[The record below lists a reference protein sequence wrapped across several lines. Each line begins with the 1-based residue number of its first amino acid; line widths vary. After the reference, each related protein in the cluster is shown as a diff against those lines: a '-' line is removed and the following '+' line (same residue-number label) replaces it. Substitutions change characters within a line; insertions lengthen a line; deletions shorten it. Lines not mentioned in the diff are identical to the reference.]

1 MMKHPL
7 LQKQHQN
14 ADTEAERRKAFIT
27 RMNIFF
33 FSSFL
38 LFTILIVRLAVLQF
52 VEGEELKEEETGTT
66 ARNVPLSPV
75 RGTIYDATGQN
86 RLAYSTPV
94 QSLYLTLQ
102 KDYSKTMEAKRAE
115 EDRILPELEALSQDL
130 EKVFADNGNKD
141 AEQLTAEEIMNRMDR
156 NYVTHRGFTPRRIKM
171 GLSSDEIAYFLQ
183 NKDRYPGI
191 DIVEEGVRHYDPD
204 TVAVQ
209 AVGYIRKYKNARTS
223 LEDKYGAIHE
233 KTDSQNNPGRVY
245 QEEETVGYDGLEL
258 QYQDEL
264 RGKNGYKTVTINPR
278 NLPDGVESV
287 TPPEKG
293 HNIYSTIHKE
303 IQLKTEQAILDQ
315 LKYLQTY
322 AVSGKVHREAVT
334 GYAVAM
340 EVESGNVVAMASM
353 PDYDTNVWQ
362 TGGVSP
368 SVFDEIG
375 PVYMNGTIW
384 PVKSDRPGSHPESVL
399 LLGSTIKPLSVLIGL
414 EEGLFTTGDTY
425 YDNGSAYYGR
435 NNSSRVGNS
444 GGHAYGPM
452 RPARAIEVSSN
463 TFMVDMVGKKLH
475 SKYGSEAITV
485 WDQYMKQFGL
495 GVSTGV
501 DLPGEY
507 LGRLEYTNEAE
518 SVLTRMVQGSFGQQG
533 KYTTLQLAQYAA
545 TVANKGKRMQPHLV
559 SEIKDANGNVV
570 RTIKPKVLNEVDFP
584 DAYWN
589 EVIRG
594 MNTRTAAFNGFPYDF
609 ARKTGTSEQWVPGK
623 GMVDNGVFI
632 AFAPRH
638 NPKLAVAVVIPEG
651 GFGATSAAPVARKIF
666 EVYDEVYGLD
676 GVPKKTDKGG
686 QNEQQQP

>member
-1 MMKHPL
+1 MMKHSFW
-7 LQKQHQN
+7 QKLREK
-14 ADTEAERRKAFIT
+14 AEAEAERRKGFIT
-27 RMNIFF
+27 RMNVFF
-33 FSSFL
+33 FCSFL
-38 LFTILIVRLAVLQF
+38 LFTVLIVRLAVLQF
-52 VEGEELKEEETGTT
+52 VEGEQLKEEETGTAT
-66 ARNVPLSPV
+66 RNVPLSPV
-75 RGTIYDATGQN
+75 RGTIYDATGKN

-102 KDYSKTMEAKRAE
+102 KDYSKTMEEKRDE
-115 EDRILPELEALSQDL
+115 EDRILPELEALSRDI
-130 EKVFADNGNKD
+130 EKVFAEHGDKD
-141 AEQLTAEEIMNRMDR
+141 AEKLTAEEIMDRMDR
-156 NYVTHRGFTPRRIKM
+156 NYVTHRGFTPRKIKT
-171 GLSSDEIAYFLQ
+171 GLSPDEVAYFLQ
-183 NKDRYPGI
+183 HKERYPGI
-191 DIVEEGVRHYDPD
+191 DIVEEGLRHYDPD

-209 AVGYIRKYKNARTS
+209 AVGYIRRYKNARTS
-223 LEDKYGAIHE
+223 LEKYGAIHN

-264 RGKNGYKTVTINPR
+264 RGKNGFKTVTINPR
-278 NLPDGVESV
+278 NLPDGVKSV

-303 IQLKTEQAILDQ
+303 IQLKTEHAIQEQ
-315 LKYLQTY
+315 LRYLQTH
-322 AVSGKVHREAVT
+322 AVSGKVHRDAVT

-340 EVESGNVVAMASM
+340 EVETGNVVAMASM

-362 TGGVSP
+362 TGGVAP
-368 SVFDEIG
+368 SVMEEIV
-375 PVYMNGTIW
+375 PMYTNGTIR
-384 PVKSDRPGSHPESVL
+384 PVKAYRPGDHPESVL

-414 EEGLFTTGDTY
+414 EERFFSTWDTY

-444 GGHAYGPM
+444 GGHAYGGLS
-452 RPARAIEVSSN
+452 PARAIEVSSN
-463 TFMVDMVGKKLH
+463 TFMVDMVGKKLY
-475 SKYGSEAITV
+475 SQYGSEAITV

-501 DLPGEY
+501 DLPREY
-507 LGRLEYTNEAE
+507 LGTLEYKHEAE

-545 TVANKGKRMQPHLV
+545 TIANKGKRMEPHLV
-559 SEIKDANGNVV
+559 SEIRDADGNVV

-594 MNTRTAAFNGFPYDF
+594 MNTKVAAFNGFPYDF
-609 ARKTGTSEQWVPGK
+609 ARKTGTSEQWVKGK

-651 GFGATSAAPVARKIF
+651 GFGATSAAPVARKIL
-666 EVYDEVYGLD
+666 EAYDEVYGLD
-676 GVPKKTDKGG
+676 GVPKKTDEDT

>member
-1 MMKHPL
+1 MKHSFW
-7 LQKQHQN
+7 QKLREK
-14 ADTEAERRKAFIT
+14 ADTEAKQRKGFVT
-27 RMNIFF
+27 RMNVFF

-38 LFTILIVRLAVLQF
+38 LFTVLIVRLAVLQF
-52 VEGEELKEEETGTT
+52 VEGEQLKEEETGTT
-66 ARNVPLSPV
+66 TRNVPLSPV
-75 RGTIYDATGQN
+75 RGTIYDATGKN

-102 KDYSKTMEAKRAE
+102 KDYSKTMEEKRDE
-115 EDRILPELEALSQDL
+115 EDRILPELEALSRDL
-130 EKVFADNGNKD
+130 EKVFAEFGDKD
-141 AEQLTAEEIMNRMDR
+141 AEKLTAKEIMERMDR
-156 NYVTHRGFTPRRIKM
+156 NYVTHRGFTPRKIKM
-171 GLSSDEIAYFLQ
+171 GLSPEEVAYFLQ
-183 NKDRYPGI
+183 HKDRYPGI
-191 DIVEEGVRHYDPD
+191 DIVEEGLRHYDPD

-209 AVGYIRKYKNARTS
+209 AVGYIRRYKNARTS
-223 LEDKYGAIHE
+223 LEKYGAIHN
-233 KTDSQNNPGRVY
+233 KADSQNNPGRVY

-264 RGKNGYKTVTINPR
+264 RGKNGFKTVTINPR

-303 IQLKTEQAILDQ
+303 IQLKTEHAIQEQ
-315 LKYLQTY
+315 LRYLQTH
-322 AVSGKVHREAVT
+322 AVSGKVHRDAVT

-340 EVESGNVVAMASM
+340 EVETGNVVAMASM

-362 TGGVSP
+362 TGGVAP
-368 SVFDEIG
+368 SVMDEIV
-375 PVYMNGTIW
+375 PMYTNGTIR
-384 PVKSDRPGSHPESVL
+384 PVKAYRPGDHPESVL

-414 EEGLFTTGDTY
+414 EERFFSTWDTY

-463 TFMVDMVGKKLH
+463 TFMVDMVGKKLY
-475 SKYGSEAITV
+475 SQYGSEAITV
-485 WDQYMKQFGL
+485 WHQYMKQFGL

-501 DLPGEY
+501 DLPREY
-507 LGRLEYTNEAE
+507 LGYLEYKKEHE

-545 TVANKGKRMQPHLV
+545 TIANKGKRMEPHLV
-559 SEIKDANGNVV
+559 SEIRDADGNVV

-594 MNTRTAAFNGFPYDF
+594 MNTKVAAFNGFPYDF
-609 ARKTGTSEQWVPGK
+609 ARKTGTSEQWVKGK

-666 EVYDEVYGLD
+666 EAYDEVYGLD
-676 GVPKKTDKGG
+676 GVPKKTDENT